1 MRKLFEIFKLLWI
14 QNRIVAAAAIW
25 RNVVFKKDKSIFD
38 AFYHLQEAGGLN
50 DFIYLDVWLK
60 IVVETHCKYIW
71 GNFYSF

>member
-1 MRKLFEIFKLLWI
+1 MGKLFEIFKLLWV
-14 QNRIVAAAAIW
+14 QKRIVADA
-25 RNVVFKKDKSIFD
+25 VFKKDKSIFD